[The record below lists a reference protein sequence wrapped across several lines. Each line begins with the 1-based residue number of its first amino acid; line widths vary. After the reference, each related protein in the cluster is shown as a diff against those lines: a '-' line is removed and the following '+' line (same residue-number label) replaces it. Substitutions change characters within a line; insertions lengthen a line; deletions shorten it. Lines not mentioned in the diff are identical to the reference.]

1 MEAPISPLLFCLLLL
16 IAMLVLMETG
26 RRAAVQPAAKKL
38 VDMRG
43 SLEKIQGAVF
53 AAFVLL
59 VAFTFSGAASRFNE
73 KRRLIAEEANTVGRT
88 YLRLQLVPE
97 QAQSEPQ
104 ALLRRYVDSR
114 LETYRRPR
122 TAKPQLRKWPSPR
135 RSRK

>member
-16 IAMLVLMETG
+16 IAMLVLMDG